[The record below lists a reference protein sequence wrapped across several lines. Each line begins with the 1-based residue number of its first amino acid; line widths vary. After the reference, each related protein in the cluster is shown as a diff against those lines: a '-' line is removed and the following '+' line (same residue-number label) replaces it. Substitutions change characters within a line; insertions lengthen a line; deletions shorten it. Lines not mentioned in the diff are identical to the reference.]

1 MKQVKTKNWLT
12 LLFLL
17 IFLPV
22 ICFSQEY
29 IGTILRVIDGDTFVF
44 QTNEG
49 SLRVRMFGIDAPEKG
64 QTFGPESKRFMEGY
78 LNKTGVLS
86 KKSIDKYGRTLG
98 MLFIDKVNIN
108 LECVKKG
115 YAWHYAYY
123 YKNAEFA
130 QAEKEA
136 RIKKLGLWQYEHPI
150 PPWEYRKNYKSI

>member
-1 MKQVKTKNWLT
+1 MNQVKIKNWLT

-17 IFLPV
+17 FFLPV

-29 IGTILRVIDGDTFVF
+29 SGTILRVIDGDTFVF

-49 SLRVRMFGIDAPEKG
+49 SLRVRMFGIDAPEKSQAFG
-64 QTFGPESKRFMEGY
+64 QESTKFMEGF
-78 LNKTGVLS
+78 LHKAGVL
-86 KKSIDKYGRTLG
+86 KKTSIDKYGRTLG

-123 YKNAEFA
+123 YKNEEFA
-130 QAEKEA
+130 RAEKEA
-136 RIKKLGLWQYEHPI
+136 KEKKLGLWKNENPT
-150 PPWEYRKNYKSI
+150 PPWKYRQLHKF